1 LADSDL
7 FPSHNQRGYF
17 RMKHAKLHQS
27 KLAGPHQVG
36 SEKGTAGNDVY
47 VGTNFADRYDGGLG
61 NDTISGA
68 NGTDVLEGGAGND
81 VLRGGNGDDLLRGGS
96 GSDTFVFAT
105 VGETGDGVLNDH
117 ITDFTTGVDKID
129 LSGFM
134 AGGHFN
140 GTAGFTIGAGP
151 QVSYDKAHT
160 ALLIDVNGDGV
171 ADCSIYLNTAPVVA
185 ASDFIF

>member
-1 LADSDL
+1 
-7 FPSHNQRGYF
+7 
-17 RMKHAKLHQS
+17 MKHARLHHS
-27 KLAGPHQVG
+27 SSVSLLPGPHQVG

-47 VGTNFADRYDGGLG
+47 VGTNFADRFDGGLG
-61 NDTISGA
+61 NDTISGG

-81 VLRGGNGDDLLRGGS
+81 VLRGGNGDDLLRGGA
-96 GSDTFVFAT
+96 GDDTFIFAT
-105 VGETGDGVLNDH
+105 VGETGDGLLNDH
-117 ITDFTTGVDKID
+117 ITDFQTGHDKID

-151 QVSYDKAHT
+151 QVSYDKAH
-160 ALLIDVNGDGV
+160 AVLLIDVNGDG
-171 ADCSIYLNTAPVVA
+171 ATDCSIYLNTAPVVA